1 MGVFLL
7 LLIIV
12 ALSIS
17 ISLVS
22 MQTTKKT
29 GIVRDTVSASMRTD
43 TRTEIQE
50 KYFRMRMD
58 LYLKKRYKKLIG
70 WEFLDDKEVH
80 FLSSCNRIMLHLRED
95 DVAETIPSLAV
106 WEDGYRRSED
116 EIPVDPEDN
125 NNSTQEDNE
134 VIKWIT
140 DNIGTI
146 EKEIQKFKEMNM
158 VYIEYPIEGE
168 SAFIEDVIKHLKETT
183 PYDIRKSKKGLVIN
197 FQALCD

>member
-1 MGVFLL
+1 
-7 LLIIV
+7 
-12 ALSIS
+12 
-17 ISLVS
+17 

-29 GIVRDTVSASMRTD
+29 EIVRDTVSASMRTD

-70 WEFLDDKEVH
+70 WEFLDDKEIH

-95 DVAETIPSLAV
+95 DVAETVPSLAV

-116 EIPVDPEDN
+116 EIPVNPEDN

-146 EKEIQKFKEMNM
+146 EKEIQKISACCVTVTAFPTACRLIFRFWQNTQPRAQPEKNTVPEPCLPEMQ
-158 VYIEYPIEGE
+158 G
-168 SAFIEDVIKHLKETT
+168 SSHGCRAALA
-183 PYDIRKSKKGLVIN
+183 IRISVP
-197 FQALCD
+197 Q

>member
-17 ISLVS
+17 LVS

-29 GIVRDTVSASMRTD
+29 EIVRDTVSASVRTD
-43 TRTEIQE
+43 TRPEIQE
-50 KYFRMRMD
+50 RYFRMRMD
-58 LYLKKRYKKLIG
+58 LYLKKRYQKLIG
-70 WEFLDDKEVH
+70 WEFLDDKEIH

-95 DVAETIPSLAV
+95 DVAETVPSLAV
-106 WEDGYRRSED
+106 WEDGYRRLED
-116 EIPVDPEDN
+116 EIPDDPEDN

-140 DNIGTI
+140 DNIGAI
-146 EKEIQKFKEMNM
+146 EKEIEKFKILNM

-168 SAFIEDVIKHLKETT
+168 ASFIEDVMNHLKETT
-183 PYDIRKSKKGLVIN
+183 PYDIRKGKKGLVIN

>member
-17 ISLVS
+17 LVS

-29 GIVRDTVSASMRTD
+29 EIVRDTVSASMRTD

-70 WEFLDDKEVH
+70 WEFLDDKEIH

-95 DVAETIPSLAV
+95 DVAETVPSLAV

-116 EIPVDPEDN
+116 EIPVNPEDN

-168 SAFIEDVIKHLKETT
+168 AAFIEDVIKHLKETT
-183 PYDIRKSKKGLVIN
+183 PYDI
-197 FQALCD
+197 